1 LNIPKELRY
10 TEQHEWIDPD
20 GSPHR
25 AGITDF
31 AQSELSDI
39 VYVELPEVGK
49 EVSQGDACAVV
60 ESTKA
65 ASDVYAPVSG
75 KIAEV
80 NSDLESKPELINQ
93 DPFGEGWIFAIET
106 GDDSETEKLMDADAY
121 QTKLTE

>member
-1 LNIPKELRY
+1 V
-10 TEQHEWIDPD
+10 
-20 GSPHR
+20 
-25 AGITDF
+25 GITDF

-39 VYVELPEVGK
+39 VYVELPELGR

-65 ASDVYAPVSG
+65 ASDVYAPISG

-80 NSDLESKPELINQ
+80 NSELESKPELINQ

-106 GDDSETEKLMDADAY
+106 GNGSGIETLMDADAY
-121 QTKLTE
+121 QKKLSE